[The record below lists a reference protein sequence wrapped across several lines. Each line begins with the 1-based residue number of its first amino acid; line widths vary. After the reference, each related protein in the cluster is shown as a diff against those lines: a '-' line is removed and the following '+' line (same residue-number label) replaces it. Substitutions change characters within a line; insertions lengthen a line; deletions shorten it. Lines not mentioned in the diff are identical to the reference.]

1 MKSQA
6 VKQLVKK
13 IFSDEKIKQQFLSNP
28 EMFLSQY
35 SLSEQE
41 IKAVLSVHSKVGIV
55 TSDTPQMEAAIKP
68 NITWFSGTP

>member
-1 MKSQA
+1 MNTQGL
-6 VKQLVKK
+6 QEIVKK
-13 IFSDEKIKQQFLSNP
+13 IYSDEKTKRQFISNP
-28 EMFLSQY
+28 ETVLSQF

-41 IKAVLSVHSKVGIV
+41 KRAVLSVHSKMGLV